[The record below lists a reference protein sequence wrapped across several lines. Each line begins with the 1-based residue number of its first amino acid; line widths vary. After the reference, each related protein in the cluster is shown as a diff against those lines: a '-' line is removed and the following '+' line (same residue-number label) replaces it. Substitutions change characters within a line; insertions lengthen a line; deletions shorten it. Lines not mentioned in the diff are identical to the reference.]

1 MADEVLR
8 VGLQWENVVSSLD
21 AAIAQ
26 AESILKSGL
35 QDATKLQLTIDR
47 QSISQLQRDIKNL
60 ASALNDVKL
69 DSSAATSLSTLVNE
83 LNQLPKIKNVDS
95 VVKQLNNIKTAALD
109 AAKTV
114 RSFNTLS
121 NSIKSQ
127 SNTLNQQGPLKI
139 DVDASIETSLRRS
152 S

>member
-47 QSISQLQRDIKNL
+47 QSISQLQRDIKSL
-60 ASALNDVKL
+60 ASAL
-69 DSSAATSLSTLVNE
+69 
-83 LNQLPKIKNVDS
+83 
-95 VVKQLNNIKTAALD
+95 
-109 AAKTV
+109 
-114 RSFNTLS
+114 
-121 NSIKSQ
+121 
-127 SNTLNQQGPLKI
+127 
-139 DVDASIETSLRRS
+139 
-152 S
+152 